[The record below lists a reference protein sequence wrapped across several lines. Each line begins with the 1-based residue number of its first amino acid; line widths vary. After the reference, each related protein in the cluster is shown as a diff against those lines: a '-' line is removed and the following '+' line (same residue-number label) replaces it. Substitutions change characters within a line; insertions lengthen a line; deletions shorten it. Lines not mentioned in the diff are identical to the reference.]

1 MSKPLVSVIVPT
13 YNYGHYIEE
22 TLASIEA
29 QSFQDWEC
37 IVVDNGSTD
46 DTKVIAQKWID
57 RDSRFRYIAIA
68 HGTISKCRNAG
79 LAEFRGDFIQFV
91 DADDQIATG
100 KLENQLRLFNAHKEA
115 SIVYSHA
122 RYYDH
127 GNPSVLRLNMH
138 EGQGK
143 WMVEFSGKSWDLL
156 PKMFEKNVF
165 VISSPLLKRNVIDDT
180 KGFYEG
186 LNWVED
192 WDFYFRCL
200 AQNYDVIYDSAES
213 SFSFIR
219 VHPTSLSRN
228 KTMMLEQSLIART
241 RVKSILEH
249 LTGYKNGPA
258 LMAENNRFVKY
269 LHRLLVNEYAQKNPS
284 RSRKH
289 LFQFALMDRDYK
301 LVLKTLLLFLTQ
313 KTMTLPEE

>member
-1 MSKPLVSVIVPT
+1 MSKPLISVIVPT

-46 DTKVIAQKWID
+46 GTNAIVQKWMD
-57 RDSRFRYIAIA
+57 RDPRFRYIAIT
-68 HGTISKCRNAG
+68 HGTISTCRNAG
-79 LAEFRGDFIQFV
+79 LADFKGDFVQFV

-100 KLENQLRLFNAHKEA
+100 KLENQIRLFKDHPEA

-127 GNPSVLRLNMH
+127 GNPSLLRVNMH
-138 EGQGK
+138 ESQEK

-165 VISSPLLKRNVIDDT
+165 VISSPLLKRTVIEDT
-180 KGFYEG
+180 KGFFEG

-200 AQNYDVIYDSAES
+200 AKNYDVIYDSAES
-213 SFSFIR
+213 SFSYIR

-269 LHRLLVNEYAQKNPS
+269 LHRLLVNEYAKNNPAL
-284 RSRKH
+284 SRKH
-289 LFQFALMDRDYK
+289 LFQFARIDKDYK
-301 LVLKTLLLFLTQ
+301 LLLKTLLLFLTQ
-313 KTMTLPEE
+313 KTISLPEE